1 MAIFTFSTK
10 DKRPDD
16 EQLIKDVKQH
26 CERKNMN
33 FSGLVVNLLRE
44 YKSKTIDSKTEA

>member
-16 EQLIKDVKQH
+16 EKLIRDIKQE
-26 CERKNMN
+26 CERKNLN
-33 FSGLVVNLLRE
+33 FSGLVIRLLRE
-44 YKSKTIDSKTEA
+44 YKESNRG

>member
-16 EQLIKDVKQH
+16 AQLIKEIKQH

-33 FSGLVVNLLRE
+33 FSSLVVNLLRE
-44 YKSKTIDSKTEA
+44 YKSKTIDKPEEA

>member
-16 EQLIKDVKQH
+16 EKVVREVKEH
-26 CERKNMN
+26 CERHNMN
-33 FSGLVVNLLRE
+33 FSGLVVNLLKD
-44 YKSKTIDSKTEA
+44 YKERSLNERRD

>member
-10 DKRPDD
+10 AKRPDD

-26 CERKNMN
+26 CERRNMN

-44 YKSKTIDSKTEA
+44 YKRINMDEPKL

>member
-16 EQLIKDVKQH
+16 AQLIKDIKQH

-44 YKSKTIDSKTEA
+44 YKAKNVDKVS